1 MEGRYDE
8 SPDSDTN
15 GQQRYERMVLFIL
28 ASVQFITIV
37 DFMIVMPLGPQL
49 MRTLQINP
57 TQFGLIVSSYT
68 FAAGVAGIVASSLA
82 DRFARRTTFLV
93 LFAGFLLGTLCCGL
107 AASYGVLLWARVVTG
122 AFGGVLGGI
131 AMAIIGDVFP
141 EQRRGQATGTLMTGF
156 ALASVAGVPF
166 GLVLGTNFGWQIPFI
181 VLAVGGGPILIL
193 ARVAL
198 PRLDSHIHDVQTNP
212 LKSLVETFAH
222 RNHLRAF
229 ALIVALMIGSF
240 TVFPYLSAYLVSNV
254 GMSENQLPL
263 IYIVGGALTFVAAP
277 IVGRLADHYGKRRI
291 YRIVA
296 PASALMLFVVT
307 HLPATHV
314 AIAVAAFGG
323 LMVCNVGRMIP
334 AMAIVTS
341 SVRPERRG
349 AFLSANSSVQHV
361 ASGIGA
367 YLGGLIVVE
376 AGDGKLENF
385 GTVGWIAAAA
395 TLVTL
400 WLVGRVEVA
409 GDINPLATPSAAS
422 LAIAAAAEASV
433 DAGEALVGLSGEHQT
448 VKDVSTNVP
457 VD

>member
-1 MEGRYDE
+1 MEGSHDE
-8 SPDSDTN
+8 SEAIRQS
-15 GQQRYERMVLFIL
+15 RYERLVLFIL

-68 FAAGVAGIVASSLA
+68 FAAGVAGIIASSLA

-93 LFAGFLLGTLCCGL
+93 LFAGFLLGTLACGL
-107 AASYGVLLWARVVTG
+107 APTYDLLLVARVVTG

-131 AMAIIGDVFP
+131 TMAIIGDVFP
-141 EQRRGQATGTLMTGF
+141 EERRGRATGTLMTGF

-166 GLVLGTNFGWQIPFI
+166 GLVLGTNFGWHVPFV
-181 VLAVGGGPILIL
+181 VLALGGFPILML
-193 ARVAL
+193 ARLAL
-198 PRLDSHIHDVQTNP
+198 PPLDAHIHDVQTNP
-212 LKSLVETFAH
+212 LKSLVETFSD
-222 RNHLRAF
+222 RNHLNAF
-229 ALIVALMIGSF
+229 ALIVSLMIGSF

-254 GMSENQLPL
+254 GMTENQLPL
-263 IYIVGGALTFVAAP
+263 IYICGGALTLLAAP
-277 IVGRLADHYGKRRI
+277 VVGRCADRYGKRRV

-296 PASALMLFVVT
+296 PASAVLLFVVT

-314 AIAVAAFGG
+314 AVAVAIFGA

-341 SVRPERRG
+341 SVRRERRG

-367 YLGGLIVVE
+367 YLGGMIVVE
-376 AGDGKLENF
+376 SSDGKLENF

-395 TLVTL
+395 TLFTL

-409 GDINPLATPSAAS
+409 SDIDPNAAPSAAS

-433 DAGEALVGLSGEHQT
+433 DAGEALVGLSGEHPT
-448 VKDVSTNVP
+448 LTKDNSIVSP
-457 VD
+457 ID